1 MKLKSKIANAKK
13 ANEILKEE
21 KERNLN
27 IFNNMI
33 NEIKS
38 FHRKINNCLL
48 KQKNQHLSIKQS
60 MNNENDIDIYEN
72 VLSNYIQNK
81 QNLNE
86 ITTLKAN
93 IKNKEEKEKIKK
105 KLKKLKEDII
115 LINEKIHKKT
125 IEFDNLGNIKYLS
138 TRYIINPIPI
148 ALEKNSEY
156 SIQLELSKKLRDNAL
171 EINEKNKIIKKKV
184 EETEKELQKLKKKNP
199 EIEEKEHNKSS
210 ININPKISLKTN
222 DENEEFLG
230 IIDDNIKNYNIDS
243 PIFLTKVT
251 QNSKLDFQFN
261 EKLDFSNIYMNHS
274 TSSKIIKNKKKLN
287 KSNNNINNNNNKT
300 FINNLNKNSNIEN
313 NNNVKKEDDKKI
325 LDWEIQ
331 NTEKQ
336 ISDLKEELTKLLEE
350 NETLK
355 NQKGNLQVEILKQ
368 NSKINSCKNQIQY
381 INNDNINIKQNK
393 INPNT
398 VSEKED
404 KDTSSKSIN
413 DSGIFNISL

>member
-1 MKLKSKIANAKK
+1 MKLKSKVEDAKK
-13 ANEILKEE
+13 TNEILKKENE
-21 KERNLN
+21 KK
-27 IFNNMI
+27 IHSFNEKT
-33 NEIKS
+33 NEIKG
-38 FHRKINNCLL
+38 FHRKINNYLL
-48 KQKNQHLSIKQS
+48 KQKNQHLLIKQS
-60 MNNENDIDIYEN
+60 MNNENDIDIYIN
-72 VLSNYIQNK
+72 LLSNYIQNK
-81 QNLNE
+81 ENLNK

-115 LINEKIHKKT
+115 LINEKIHKKK
-125 IEFDNLGNIKYLS
+125 IEYDNLGNIKYHS
-138 TRYIINPIPI
+138 TRYIINPFPI
-148 ALEKNSEY
+148 ALEKNSEH

-171 EINEKNKIIKKKV
+171 EINEKNKIIKKEV

-261 EKLDFSNIYMNHS
+261 EKLDFSNIYKKHS
-274 TSSKIIKNKKKLN
+274 TLKNKKKLN
-287 KSNNNINNNNNKT
+287 KSNNNINNNNT
-300 FINNLNKNSNIEN
+300 IFNNLNKNSNIKK

-381 INNDNINIKQNK
+381 INNNNINLKQNK
-393 INPNT
+393 IIPNT
-398 VSEKED
+398 ISEKED

>member
-1 MKLKSKIANAKK
+1 MKLKSKVEDAKK
-13 ANEILKEE
+13 TNEILKKENE
-21 KERNLN
+21 KK
-27 IFNNMI
+27 IHSFNEKT
-33 NEIKS
+33 NEIKG
-38 FHRKINNCLL
+38 FHRKINNYLL
-48 KQKNQHLSIKQS
+48 KQKNQHLLIKQS
-60 MNNENDIDIYEN
+60 MNNENDIDIYIN
-72 VLSNYIQNK
+72 LLSNYIQNK
-81 QNLNE
+81 ENLNK

-115 LINEKIHKKT
+115 LINEKIHKKK
-125 IEFDNLGNIKYLS
+125 IEYDNLGNIKYHS
-138 TRYIINPIPI
+138 TRYIINPFPI
-148 ALEKNSEY
+148 ALEKNSEH

-171 EINEKNKIIKKKV
+171 EINEKNKIIKKEV

-230 IIDDNIKNYNIDS
+230 IIDDNVKNYNIDS

-261 EKLDFSNIYMNHS
+261 ERLDFSNIYKKHS
-274 TSSKIIKNKKKLN
+274 TLKNKKKLN
-287 KSNNNINNNNNKT
+287 KSNNNINNNNT
-300 FINNLNKNSNIEN
+300 FNNLNKNSNIKK

-381 INNDNINIKQNK
+381 INNNNINLKQNK

-398 VSEKED
+398 ISEKED

>member
-1 MKLKSKIANAKK
+1 MKLKSKVEDAKK
-13 ANEILKEE
+13 TNEILKKENE
-21 KERNLN
+21 KK
-27 IFNNMI
+27 IHSFNEKT
-33 NEIKS
+33 NEIKG
-38 FHRKINNCLL
+38 FHRKINNYLL
-48 KQKNQHLSIKQS
+48 KQKNQHLLIKQS
-60 MNNENDIDIYEN
+60 MNNENDIDIYVN

-81 QNLNE
+81 ENLNK

-156 SIQLELSKKLRDNAL
+156 SIQLELSKKLRDNTL
-171 EINEKNKIIKKKV
+171 EINEKNKIIKKEV

>member
-1 MKLKSKIANAKK
+1 MKLKSKVEDAKK
-13 ANEILKEE
+13 TNEILKKENE
-21 KERNLN
+21 KK
-27 IFNNMI
+27 IHSFNEKT
-33 NEIKS
+33 NEIKG
-38 FHRKINNCLL
+38 FHRKINNYLL
-48 KQKNQHLSIKQS
+48 KQKNQHLLIKQS
-60 MNNENDIDIYEN
+60 MNNENDIDIYIN
-72 VLSNYIQNK
+72 LLSNYIQNK
-81 QNLNE
+81 ENLNK

-115 LINEKIHKKT
+115 LINEKIHKKK
-125 IEFDNLGNIKYLS
+125 IEYDNLGNIKYHS
-138 TRYIINPIPI
+138 TRYIINPFPI
-148 ALEKNSEY
+148 ALEKNSEH

-171 EINEKNKIIKKKV
+171 EINEKNKIIKKEV

-261 EKLDFSNIYMNHS
+261 EKLDFSNIYKKHS
-274 TSSKIIKNKKKLN
+274 TLKNKKKLN
-287 KSNNNINNNNNKT
+287 KSNNNINNNNT
-300 FINNLNKNSNIEN
+300 FNNLNKNSNIKK
-313 NNNVKKEDDKKI
+313 NNNVKKEDDKKK

-381 INNDNINIKQNK
+381 INNNNINLKQNK
-393 INPNT
+393 IIPNT
-398 VSEKED
+398 ISEKED

>member
-1 MKLKSKIANAKK
+1 MKLKSKVEDAKK
-13 ANEILKEE
+13 TNEILKKENE
-21 KERNLN
+21 KK
-27 IFNNMI
+27 IHSFNEKT
-33 NEIKS
+33 NEIKG
-38 FHRKINNCLL
+38 FHRKKNNYLL
-48 KQKNQHLSIKQS
+48 KQKNQHLLIKQS
-60 MNNENDIDIYEN
+60 MNNENDIDIYIN
-72 VLSNYIQNK
+72 LLSNYIQNK
-81 QNLNE
+81 ENLNK

-115 LINEKIHKKT
+115 LINEKIHKKK
-125 IEFDNLGNIKYLS
+125 IEYDNLGNIKYHS
-138 TRYIINPIPI
+138 TRYIINPFPI
-148 ALEKNSEY
+148 ALEKNSEH

-171 EINEKNKIIKKKV
+171 EINEKNKIIKKEV

-261 EKLDFSNIYMNHS
+261 EKLDFSNIYKKHS
-274 TSSKIIKNKKKLN
+274 TLKNKKKLN
-287 KSNNNINNNNNKT
+287 KSNNNINNNNT
-300 FINNLNKNSNIEN
+300 FNNLNKNSNIKK

-381 INNDNINIKQNK
+381 INNNNINLKQNK

-398 VSEKED
+398 ISEKED

>member
-1 MKLKSKIANAKK
+1 MKLKSKVEDAKKTNEILKKEKEKKIHSFNKK
-13 ANEILKEE
+13 ANEIKG
-21 KERNLN
+21 
-27 IFNNMI
+27 
-33 NEIKS
+33 
-38 FHRKINNCLL
+38 FHRKINNYLL
-48 KQKNQHLSIKQS
+48 KQKNQHLLIKQS
-60 MNNENDIDIYEN
+60 MDNENDIDIYVN
-72 VLSNYIQNK
+72 LLSNYIQNK
-81 QNLNE
+81 ENLNK

-93 IKNKEEKEKIKK
+93 IKNKEEKEIIKK

-115 LINEKIHKKT
+115 LINEKIHKKK
-125 IEFDNLGNIKYLS
+125 IEYDNLGNIKYHS
-138 TRYIINPIPI
+138 TRYIINPIPF
-148 ALEKNSEY
+148 ALEKNSEL

-171 EINEKNKIIKKKV
+171 ETNEKNKIIKKKV

-230 IIDDNIKNYNIDS
+230 IIDDSIKNYNIDS
-243 PIFLTKVT
+243 PKFLTKVT

-261 EKLDFSNIYMNHS
+261 EKLDFSNIYHL
-274 TSSKIIKNKKKLN
+274 TSSKILKNKKKLN
-287 KSNNNINNNNNKT
+287 KSNNNINNNNNNT
-300 FINNLNKNSNIEN
+300 FINNLNKNFNIKN

-325 LDWEIQ
+325 LDWEIK

-381 INNDNINIKQNK
+381 INNNNLNIKQNK

-398 VSEKED
+398 ISEKGD